1 MFLKVL
7 RSGSPRLHL
16 GRALLPPP
24 PRWLPPSSGQALCIL
39 ASSHT
44 PIPLHPGGGVTMKP
58 SLSGFLQGHRQSLHN
73 AGPALYRQPVL
84 ALILSFRT

>member
-16 GRALLPPP
+16 GRALLA
-24 PRWLPPSSGQALCIL
+24 PRWLPPSSGQALCVL

-58 SLSGFLQGHRQSLHN
+58 SLSGFLQGHRQSLYN

-84 ALILSFRT
+84 ALILSCRT